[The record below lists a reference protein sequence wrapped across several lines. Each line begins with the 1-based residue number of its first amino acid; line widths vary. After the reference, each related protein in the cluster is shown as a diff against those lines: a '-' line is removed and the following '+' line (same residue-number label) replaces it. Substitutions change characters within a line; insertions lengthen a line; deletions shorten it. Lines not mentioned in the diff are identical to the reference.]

1 MRRGYT
7 ALEYKSRIRKLRRIR
22 PDISISSDF
31 IIGFPGETDEDF
43 LATMKLIEEVKFDNS
58 FSFIFSARPGTPAA
72 EIEDRTPQYVK
83 KRRLASLQEL
93 IRENT
98 KEISLGMVGKKHRV
112 LVTGP
117 SKKDPGQFQG
127 RTENNRVVNFRSSR
141 PDIIGE
147 ILNIEVFEALPNSL
161 RGILLD

>member
-22 PDISISSDF
+22 PGISISSDF

-43 LATMKLIEEVKFDNS
+43 LATMRLIEEVNFDNS

-72 EIEDRTPQYVK
+72 EIEDLTPQSVK
-83 KRRLASLQEL
+83 KRRLAALQEL

-98 KEISLGMVGKKHRV
+98 RKISESMVGKKHRV

-117 SKKDPGQFQG
+117 SKKDPGQLQG
-127 RTENNRVVNFRSSR
+127 RTENNRVVNFRSPRS
-141 PDIIGE
+141 DIIGE
-147 ILNIEVFEALPNSL
+147 ILEIEVIEALPNSL
-161 RGILLD
+161 RGNTL